1 MEQITDQIKERQI
14 VGKAAK
20 IGAILFILWAVL
32 HLWVGFEG
40 IHQYLT
46 GGATGLWNMLTGG
59 TNAPHDAFKHT
70 TDALTANAQAH
81 LILNFCIDVAG
92 YGLLGLVVGWYI
104 WTRGSW
110 IAYFVGV
117 VIIGVADLAFL
128 FSLVTSGI
136 IGLNAGTLGG
146 PVIWFIA
153 CLITPIGL
161 PKCEKRPNL

>member
-1 MEQITDQIKERQI
+1 MEQISGQISDQQI

-20 IGAILFILWAVL
+20 IGAILFTLWAVL

-46 GGATGLWNMLTGG
+46 GGAAGLWNMLTGG
-59 TNAPHDAFKHT
+59 INAPHAAFKHT
-70 TDALTANAQAH
+70 TDILTANAQAH

-104 WTRGSW
+104 WTQGSW
-110 IAYFVGV
+110 IAYFLGV
-117 VIIGVADLAFL
+117 AIIGVADLAFL
-128 FSLVTSGI
+128 FSMVTSGI
-136 IGLNAGTLGG
+136 IELNAGTLGG

-153 CLITPIGL
+153 CLITPFGL
-161 PKCEKRPNL
+161 PKCEKSAKL